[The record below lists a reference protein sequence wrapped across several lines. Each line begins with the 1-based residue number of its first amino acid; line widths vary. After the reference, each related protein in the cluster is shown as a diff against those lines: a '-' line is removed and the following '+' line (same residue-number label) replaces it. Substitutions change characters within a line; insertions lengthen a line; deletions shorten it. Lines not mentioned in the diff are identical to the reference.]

1 MYLFTWA
8 ASEIFSNGSRGVPGD
23 PKTLNRVPELP
34 NAHDGSSIA
43 CAARASRASPLS
55 AILYSFP
62 AGGRMALSEL
72 LRSRATARFSACR
85 CASPVKL
92 SGSR

>member
-1 MYLFTWA
+1 MCSATVGDRPVYVFTWA

-43 CAARASRASPLS
+43 CAARADEMSV
-55 AILYSFP
+55 
-62 AGGRMALSEL
+62 
-72 LRSRATARFSACR
+72 RSVMSLIHFLGCVRNNGPGLAA
-85 CASPVKL
+85 
-92 SGSR
+92 